1 MTQSSRGN
9 KILKLDEFEQ
19 LIETSLLLVARLE
32 RLSADSIW
40 AHRASGVRGALL
52 RSIERLGIP
61 GALDDFTSAEE
72 MLRLERYVKSGFT
85 ILKKAAQELIQ

>member
-1 MTQSSRGN
+1 LTQSSRGN

-52 RSIERLGIP
+52 RSIESLGKP
-61 GALDDFTSAEE
+61 GAQDNFSAAGEL
-72 MLRLERYVKSGFT
+72 LRLKNNITSGFT
-85 ILKKAAQELIQ
+85 ILEKAAQELIQ